1 VGNAFSALALLALDL
16 AGSGTA
22 VFGLRFADG
31 GRIETMI
38 PPWQVLT
45 IGLGRDGE
53 VAERKM
59 TLEDNAAHAWS
70 QLWQKNVMIMD

>member
-1 VGNAFSALALLALDL
+1 LGL

-22 VFGLRFADG
+22 VFGLRVIDG
-31 GRIETMI
+31 GRIETMM

-45 IGLGRDGE
+45 IGLGRDGK

-59 TLEDNAAHAWS
+59 IPEDNAAHA
-70 QLWQKNVMIMD
+70 

>member
-1 VGNAFSALALLALDL
+1 
-16 AGSGTA
+16 
-22 VFGLRFADG
+22 
-31 GRIETMI
+31 MM

-45 IGLGRDGE
+45 IGLGRDSG

>member
-1 VGNAFSALALLALDL
+1 MMPL
-16 AGSGTA
+16 
-22 VFGLRFADG
+22 
-31 GRIETMI
+31 
-38 PPWQVLT
+38 WQVIT

-70 QLWQKNVMIMD
+70 ERWSKNIMMRIDLQDSSRTY